1 MPKVKSLF
9 LDDQNEVCKW
19 IRIGLI
25 EKGISQKE
33 LAKRIGS
40 PVSTLQYK
48 MADPGKFRM
57 SDIWKI
63 ERVIG
68 PFRGGVRSA

>member
-9 LDDQNEVCKW
+9 LDDQNELCKW

-48 MADPGKFRM
+48 LTEPGRFRLL
-57 SDIWKI
+57 DIWRI